1 MGPAAFTGS
10 LPRPSRVLAR
20 TSRQRR
26 PPPTVEWVRR
36 SGSLDPT
43 LMEYPVSEEVGHR
56 LVGLSC
62 LADRESRGHL
72 FGVVEEAVHGL
83 AFMLLGRPR

>member
-1 MGPAAFTGS
+1 
-10 LPRPSRVLAR
+10 
-20 TSRQRR
+20 
-26 PPPTVEWVRR
+26 
-36 SGSLDPT
+36 
-43 LMEYPVSEEVGHR
+43 MEYPVSEEVGHR

-83 AFMLLGRPR
+83 AFMLLGRLRACW